1 MMRIFIALVGAVFF
15 LGQTPCRADTPALA
29 SPLVVAAMKDAVLLD
44 LRPAKAYGQGHLP
57 GAINAPYGVFVW
69 RVSRFGRPALLPH
82 ADDLAARLG
91 RLGLTRNSRLV
102 LIDDRLGVAALIYWT
117 LKSLGHSSLYILD
130 GGQKAWKAAGLPLSK
145 SATAKRQ
152 AVRYEPLPSMSAVAD
167 EDFVVNH
174 RDNAFVPLDCRT
186 EIYWG
191 GEKGGPAQDD
201 FGSIEDS
208 LNMPSDW
215 IVRADTGWFRPL
227 KEISALYLRKMHS
240 MLPDF
245 LKDRAMSMPT
255 VFFDYDGTQSAICW
269 FAIHVLL
276 GNENA
281 RIYDGGIVDWEK
293 NGHTIWNLQ
302 DGMGAR

>member
-1 MMRIFIALVGAVFF
+1 MMRIFLVLLGAVIFGVPTPCQANQDALVPPTAVA
-15 LGQTPCRADTPALA
+15 GM
-29 SPLVVAAMKDAVLLD
+29 VNAVKLD
-44 LRPAKAYGQGHLP
+44 LRPAKDYARGHLS
-57 GAINAPYGVFVW
+57 GAISVPFGVFPW
-69 RVSRFGRPALLPH
+69 RVSRFGRPALLPF

-91 RLGLTRNSRLV
+91 KMGITRNSPLV
-102 LIDDRLGVAALIYWT
+102 LIDDRLGVAALVYWT
-117 LKSLGHSSLYILD
+117 LKSLGHSSLHILD
-130 GGQKAWKAAGLPLSK
+130 GGQKAWMDTDRPVTTISPPH
-145 SATAKRQ
+145 RQ
-152 AVRYEPLPSMSAVAD
+152 AQHYVPLPSNSAVAD
-167 EDFVVNH
+167 EDFVVNLK
-174 RDNAFVPLDCRT
+174 DNALVPLDCRT

-208 LNMPSDW
+208 LNMSSEW
-215 IVRADTGWFRPL
+215 IIRHDTGWFRPL
-227 KEISALYLRKMHS
+227 KDISALYKRKMHS

-245 LKDRAMSMPT
+245 LKERAMKMPT
-255 VFFDYDGTQSAICW
+255 VFFGYDGKQAAICW
-269 FAIHVLL
+269 FAVHVLL